1 MKKFTFSLLIL
12 IIGFITNLNAQ
23 TPLLPYGQDTSE
35 PWSAKYFYAKNN
47 GETPPADWFA
57 ADFDD
62 SAWGTIEGPIATTGT
77 LSYSATE
84 WKDLYSSYWL
94 RRQFELDETTFSKK
108 VKLILKITH
117 DDGYEVYLNGILI
130 HSNTD
135 YMFPSDS
142 KNIYITH
149 RLSKYLKKGKNVIAV
164 KISDTRGGVAFI
176 DFGLSCSPFRE
187 LNISVTTPGA
197 MGDSILAKVENF
209 TDVDGLIL
217 SGSLNGSDFE
227 NIQTRLTNLRE
238 IDMTNV
244 NMLSIPNRFFYKR
257 HLLDKIELPS
267 QLSSIVNEAFYECN
281 SLTNITFPKN
291 LKTIGDNAFYDCNSL
306 EEIILPEGLISIG
319 KYCFYSCDN
328 NKYLKLPS
336 TLNNITDF
344 SFYYNKS
351 LQKIDFSEGLINI
364 YNHAFCKC
372 ESLSS
377 LKFPSSLYYLGDNV
391 FSYNKSLT
399 EISFNEG
406 LYKMHDNAFTN
417 CTSLLEVTLPS
428 TLAIINAS
436 PFDYCDNLT
445 KVTCL
450 SIEPPYM
457 TDQIPY
463 GCSMEGRELYVP
475 AISINTYKQS
485 VGWDKF
491 QTIKPIDHLPQ
502 NITVLTD
509 LHLTLPEN
517 IPDDYKPYVR
527 LISDK
532 KSTSYEQYGRL
543 TVNGEG
549 TLSMS
554 HFRMKWDPNYLY
566 DYSRNSICYTS
577 LINNSHLRADSV
589 TTDLFTRNDRWTF
602 ISFPFDVKISDIKT
616 TSEGATN
623 WIIRKYDG
631 KARANG
637 SAHDTW
643 VKMTNDSILKAGV
656 GYILQSSRYTNNN
669 NRQAFSGF
677 LMKAINNSNKN
688 NLFRTEDITVPL
700 NEYLSEFSHNRSWNL
715 IGNPYP
721 SFFDTRFM
729 EYEAPITVWNQRNNT
744 YEAYSPI
751 DDAYILCPGEAFF
764 VQRPVNQES
773 ITFNLD
779 GRQTTRDARTIE
791 EQLGT
796 RAAFASRSVVNLSIS
811 DGNVSDRTRIVIN
824 DEANMDYESDKDA
837 SKFMSLE
844 NSIPQ
849 IYSSANGVDFA
860 INERPMN
867 DGDVQLSIR
876 IGAEGIHTI
885 TLNESAINIV
895 YLEDNYQNKITA
907 MMPGDEYA
915 FTSEEGIFSDRFI
928 LHLNPNFSGIGSIL
942 DSDAPA
948 DDSYYTI
955 DGIKVANPTAPGIY
969 IRNNKKIIIK
979 K

>member
-35 PWSAKYFYAKNN
+35 PWSAKYFYAPSD
-47 GETPPADWFA
+47 GDTPPADWFA

-62 SAWGTIEGPIATTGT
+62 SAWGTIEGPIVADGYSNY
-77 LSYSATE
+77 LPYSATQ
-84 WKDLYSSYWL
+84 WKDYDSNYWL
-94 RRQFELDETTFSKK
+94 RRTFEADDDILNGYKK
-108 VKLILKITH
+108 LYLNIIH
-117 DDGYEVYLNGILI
+117 GDYCEVYLNGNL
-130 HSNTD
+130 
-135 YMFPSDS
+135 
-142 KNIYITH
+142 IYIKNDDQW
-149 RLSKYLKKGKNVIAV
+149 SKISLYISRETAKNLKKGNNTIAV
-164 KISDTRGGVAFI
+164 KTYGYYDRFI
-176 DFGLSCSPFRE
+176 DLGLSYDPFCE

-209 TDVDGLIL
+209 ADVDGLIL
-217 SGSLNGSDFE
+217 SGDLNESDFE
-227 NIQTRLTNLRE
+227 TIQTRLKNLRE

-244 NMLSIPNRFFYKR
+244 NMLSIPNRFFYNRDIINVVK
-257 HLLDKIELPS
+257 LPS
-267 QLSSIVNEAFYECN
+267 RLTSIGNEAFYQCYALEN
-281 SLTNITFPKN
+281 VIFPEG
-291 LKTIGDNAFYDCNSL
+291 LQSIGSYAFYDCNSL
-306 EEIILPEGLISIG
+306 TEAILPEGLKTIG
-319 KYCFYSCDN
+319 NNAFYHCDN
-328 NKYLKLPS
+328 IKHVKFPS
-336 TLNNITDF
+336 TITTISYGTFEHNTNLESVEFAEGLSAIKGMAFYECSKLNNI
-344 SFYYNKS
+344 SFPNS
-351 LQKIDFSEGLINI
+351 LRIIEN
-364 YNHAFCKC
+364 NA
-372 ESLSS
+372 
-377 LKFPSSLYYLGDNV
+377 
-391 FSYNKSLT
+391 FSYDKSIT
-399 EISFNEG
+399 NITFNEG
-406 LYKMHDNAFTN
+406 LYQIEDNAFYDCDGLT
-417 CTSLLEVTLPS
+417 EITLPS
-428 TLAIINAS
+428 SLVLANES

-475 AISINTYKQS
+475 ALSINAYKQS
-485 VGWDKF
+485 IGWDKF
-491 QTIKPIDHLPQ
+491 ETIKPIDHLPE

-509 LHLTLPEN
+509 FHLTLPEN
-517 IPDDYKPYVR
+517 IPADYKPYVR
-527 LISDK
+527 LIAEP
-532 KSTSYEQYGRL
+532 KSYYQKYGRL

-554 HFRMKWDPNYLY
+554 HFRMKWDPNYLLYSY
-566 DYSRNSICYTS
+566 DNSICYTS
-577 LINNSHLRADSV
+577 LINNSHLRSDSV
-589 TTDLFTRNDRWTF
+589 SAELLTRNDRWTF
-602 ISFPFDVKISDIKT
+602 ISFPFDVKISDIET
-616 TSEGATN
+616 ISDGTTN

-656 GYILQSSRYTNNN
+656 GYILQSSRYINNN
-669 NRQAFSGF
+669 DWQEASGF
-677 LMKAINNSNKN
+677 LMRAINNSNKN

-773 ITFNLD
+773 ITFNLE
-779 GRQTTRDARTIE
+779 GRQTTRNARTIE
-791 EQLGT
+791 EPLGT